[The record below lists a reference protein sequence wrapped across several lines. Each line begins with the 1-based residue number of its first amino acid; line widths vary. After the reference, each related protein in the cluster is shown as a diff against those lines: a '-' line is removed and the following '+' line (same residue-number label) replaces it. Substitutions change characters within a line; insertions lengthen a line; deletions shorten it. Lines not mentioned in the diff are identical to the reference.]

1 MKKHSRMII
10 ALGGAV
16 AALAAAGCSGSGSA
30 AYVKGQPV
38 KIGLICIH
46 DSSSTYDK
54 NFIDGMGRAATAL
67 RDRVNGSPIIKT
79 GIAENNDAYVAA
91 KDLVKQGCNVIF
103 ADSFGHED
111 YMLKAAKEFPNV
123 TFCHATGT
131 KAKISNVSNFHN
143 AFASIY
149 EGRYLAG
156 YAAGL
161 KLADMIL
168 DDELQDKNYD
178 ADGNIKL
185 GYVGAFPY
193 AEVVSGY
200 TSWFLG
206 VREVVPNV
214 VMDVTF
220 TGSWYDFDMEKAG
233 AHALYDRG
241 AAIIS
246 QHADSMGAPGE
257 CETLGVPNVTYN
269 VPTATEC
276 PNTYVA
282 YSKIDWAP
290 YYQDVVNSMFDGVAI
305 PGEVNNNYTGTIG
318 NNAVIYDCADADYK
332 AEVEEIKAELI
343 AKTRR
348 VFDCSKFT
356 VNGKNLTTYKAD
368 VDDYGD
374 YKPETEAIKTEGGI
388 TFFDE
393 SALRSAPYFDIKI
406 DGITQLNVN

>member
-1 MKKHSRMII
+1 MKKHSRIII

-16 AALAAAGCSGSGSA
+16 AAIAATGCSAGGSA
-30 AYVKGQPV
+30 YTKGNPV
-38 KIGLICIH
+38 KIGLICLH
-46 DSSSTYDK
+46 DTSSTYDK
-54 NFIDGMGRAATAL
+54 NFIDSMNRAATAL
-67 RDRVNGSPIIKT
+67 GNRVNGSPVIKT
-79 GIAENNDAYVAA
+79 GIAENNDSYVAA

-103 ADSFGHED
+103 ADSFGHEGF
-111 YMLKAAKEFPNV
+111 MLKAAKEFPNV
-123 TFCHATGT
+123 TFCHHTGT
-131 KAKISNVSNFHN
+131 LAKISGVSNFHN

-149 EGRYLAG
+149 EGRFLAG

-161 KLADMIL
+161 KLQALLEEDAL
-168 DDELQDKNYD
+168 GDENFDDE
-178 ADGNIKL
+178 GNVKL

-206 VREVVPNV
+206 VREVVSNV

-220 TGSWYDFDMEKAG
+220 TNSWYDFDAEKAG
-233 AHALYDRG
+233 ARALYDRG

-276 PNTYVA
+276 PKTYTA

-290 YYQDVVNSMFDGVAI
+290 YYQDVVNSMYDGTAI
-305 PGEVNNNYTGTIG
+305 PGETNYNYTGTIA
-318 NNAVIYDCADADYK
+318 NNSVVYDCASAEDK
-332 AEVEEIKAELI
+332 AEVEAVKAQLI

-356 VNGKNLTTYKAD
+356 VKGQHLTSYMAD
-368 VDDYGD
+368 VDTDDNYTPD
-374 YKPETEAIKTEGGI
+374 TQVIKTEGGI

-393 SALRSAPYFDIKI
+393 STFRSAPYFDINI
-406 DGITQLNVN
+406 DGITKLN